1 MRRSRSQLRLSLR
14 PGRYRIHNDNF
25 LLKGH
30 FGVIRLGGCGSGR
43 WIVDCTMQPGCGD
56 DTTGCGAQLSARGGR
71 DQLASQNER
80 ELTEMRRYAFTLV
93 ELLIVVIILGILAA
107 VVIPQFSDASTDAR
121 VSSLTTNLST
131 IRGQLEFY
139 KMQHN
144 SNYPTDNTTFT
155 AQMTA
160 GTDISGAAGTDF
172 GPYLQRVPNNPFTN
186 TNTISATSGSGSA
199 WYYDGATGEFL
210 ADDGGSEG
218 GTAHNT
224 Y

>member
-1 MRRSRSQLRLSLR
+1 MR
-14 PGRYRIHNDNF
+14 N
-25 LLKGH
+25 K
-30 FGVIRLGGCGSGR
+30 
-43 WIVDCTMQPGCGD
+43 
-56 DTTGCGAQLSARGGR
+56 
-71 DQLASQNER
+71 
-80 ELTEMRRYAFTLV
+80 AFTLV

-121 VSSLTTNLST
+121 VSSLVTNLQT

-139 KMQHN
+139 RLQHN
-144 SNYPTDNTTFT
+144 DNYPTLVAFT

-160 GTDISGAAGTDF
+160 GTDVTGGPGTAF
-172 GPYLQRVPNNPFTN
+172 GPYLQRIPNNPFSDTN
-186 TNTISATSGSGSA
+186 TVVGLSTGADA
-199 WYYDGATGEFL
+199 WFYTAATGAFL